1 MSKINDTLYALQ
13 SGART
18 NKYRILL
25 RDFGEDIDIVCNA
38 TVMPGRSLSTTEVF
52 IKGRKYRL
60 AAESE
65 DEGIWEITFYN
76 TPDLFHRRVFLAMIG
91 DIHNFSVP
99 TYLGG
104 DGVNPDAPI
113 ANGDVFSRIVE
124 IIMGGVQQGNYKQ
137 DIVIQQLDFNE
148 NTIGEAIIHNA
159 FVTTVGSIEYSD
171 ETQGVSTT
179 SVTFTWSGITFQ

>member
-1 MSKINDTLYALQ
+1 MSKIKDTLYTLQ
-13 SGART
+13 SGARL

-25 RDFGEDIDIVCNA
+25 QDFGQDMDIVCNA

-52 IKGRKYRL
+52 VKGRKYRL

-65 DEGIWEITFYN
+65 DEGVWEITFYN

-91 DIHNFSVP
+91 NIHNFSIP
-99 TYLGG
+99 SYLGG
-104 DGVNPDAPI
+104 TGINSDAPLS
-113 ANGDVFSRIVE
+113 NGGDFGRIMN
-124 IIMGGVQQGNYKQ
+124 IILGGSSNYKQ
-137 DIVIQQLDFNE
+137 DIVIQQLDFE
-148 NTIGEAIIHNA
+148 ESVIGEAIIHNA